1 MLRTVIVNGHL
12 ECFRCILHMKSN
24 LIIAIWKRSFYEC
37 INPIKILNYFY
48 HGDAFSVSKIK
59 ICKKAISASTK
70 KQESEHQI
78 FQQDLK

>member
-1 MLRTVIVNGHL
+1 MEEI
-12 ECFRCILHMKSN
+12 ILLMHQPHKDSQ
-24 LIIAIWKRSFYEC
+24 L
-37 INPIKILNYFY
+37 FY
-48 HGDAFSVSKIK
+48 HDDAFSVSKIK